1 MQKGSTNLSIDF
13 SDLEI
18 QPRMIDAKQGSKN
31 QDVNIND
38 VFLFF
43 TIRIGLFY
51 IKNTRKLFLKEKY

>member
-1 MQKGSTNLSIDF
+1 MWKGSTNLFIDF
-13 SDLEI
+13 SDLET
-18 QPRMIDAKQGSKN
+18 QPRMIDAKQGSEN

-43 TIRIGLFY
+43 TIRRGLFY

>member
-1 MQKGSTNLSIDF
+1 
-13 SDLEI
+13 
-18 QPRMIDAKQGSKN
+18 MIDAKQGSEN

-43 TIRIGLFY
+43 TIRRGLFY